1 MKVKVGIM
9 TTTNETHPGSLK
21 IRQKDHAKY
30 RFHQR
35 DVIKQNH
42 LAVKLSFKHNFTFKI
57 IFKWIDLRSYEELFI
72 SSGLYCTI
80 FKFVSFIRRFLNNM
94 KRKLKKSNSLELNQY

>member
-1 MKVKVGIM
+1 M
-9 TTTNETHPGSLK
+9 
-21 IRQKDHAKY
+21 
-30 RFHQR
+30 
-35 DVIKQNH
+35 
-42 LAVKLSFKHNFTFKI
+42 
-57 IFKWIDLRSYEELFI
+57 DLRSYEELFI